1 MLYMPIMRKEEAFFG
16 TRVSLETY
24 QGVGKKILNR
34 YRLWLILTFI
44 QVEALGLILS
54 LYRNT
59 IPFARIVSL
68 PLIIIAAMIFY
79 VMFARQVKPFQ
90 VIEEAQRFATS
101 LKVRHLSDYTSIVV
115 EIAIGF
121 TIIIPTLVLIYY
133 YPLLP
138 DKIPVHWNFVGQPD
152 RWADKNIFSVFF
164 LPVIMVYLQ
173 GLFWLIKY
181 GMLQVKMTLPAE
193 HTAEYFA
200 IKEQSLQIGVSL
212 IDQLRL
218 LQSILMGAISL
229 NILSATLGN
238 GGVTKWIIVMAIV
251 ADVGILV
258 LCAYNIFQIMKIEDK
273 LKAISGQTYVES
285 SRDAQHWYCGGMFYY
300 NPDDP
305 ALFLEKKVGYGYT
318 MNFANKQVFLY
329 IGYIALLA
337 ILVLVLATL
346 GKL

>member
-1 MLYMPIMRKEEAFFG
+1 
-16 TRVSLETY
+16 
-24 QGVGKKILNR
+24 
-34 YRLWLILTFI
+34 
-44 QVEALGLILS
+44 
-54 LYRNT
+54 
-59 IPFARIVSL
+59 
-68 PLIIIAAMIFY
+68 
-79 VMFARQVKPFQ
+79 
-90 VIEEAQRFATS
+90 
-101 LKVRHLSDYTSIVV
+101 
-115 EIAIGF
+115 
-121 TIIIPTLVLIYY
+121 
-133 YPLLP
+133 
-138 DKIPVHWNFVGQPD
+138 
-152 RWADKNIFSVFF
+152 
-164 LPVIMVYLQ
+164 
-173 GLFWLIKY
+173 
-181 GMLQVKMTLPAE
+181 
-193 HTAEYFA
+193 
-200 IKEQSLQIGVSL
+200 
-212 IDQLRL
+212 
-218 LQSILMGAISL
+218 
-229 NILSATLGN
+229 N